1 VNSTLN
7 DNMFFT
13 VFQQANTPLCILRA
27 DPPDFTLIAFNQR
40 FEEVTRKDLSGA
52 AGRSIFEVFKPF
64 DQPSGTQFVLLKESL
79 DEVLETRRHA
89 DLPLLHFQQLP
100 GVSDGSGQSSWQ
112 ITVTP
117 VDNSQH
123 VAFLLCTLLNVTE
136 NEQMRKAAEAARAEE
151 IRLHEELKQANQRL
165 TESQL
170 RLRKMNEQLEMKV
183 ILRTRE
189 IRASEQR
196 FKSILNALPEIT
208 WTMTRAGKAEFYNK
222 RWYDYTGL
230 SAPETGL
237 FDWQDVVH
245 PDDLQQMLGCL
256 ANILDANQPGELETR
271 LRAKD
276 NTYRW
281 FLVRLQPLFSDGNK
295 ADIWAVIAAG
305 IDNLKKLQQEK
316 DDFISI
322 ASHELKS
329 PLTTLKASLQLIDRI
344 KDSGDLEKF
353 RYFLRQANKS
363 MHKVSTLVDDL
374 LNVRRMNEAQL
385 PLNQKNVNVFQLIN
399 GCCNHISIT
408 TNHHLVVTGDKDL
421 EVLADE
427 AAIDRVIVN
436 LVNNAVK
443 YAPDSNDIIALIERL
458 ERMAK
463 ISVIDSGPGI
473 PPEKLQHIF
482 ERYYQAEKS
491 PFNNPGLGLG
501 LFISAEIVRRH
512 GGRMGAESKVG
523 KGSTFWFT
531 LPLAGTQNEA
541 LAS

>member
-1 VNSTLN
+1 MNVSTLS
-7 DNMFFT
+7 DNFFFT

-27 DPPDFTLIAFNQR
+27 DPPDYTLVAYNQG
-40 FEEVTRKDLSGA
+40 FEKVTRRNLSGA
-52 AGRSIFEVFKPF
+52 AGRSIFDIFQPF
-64 DQPSGTQFVLLKESL
+64 DQPSGTQFVLLKENL
-79 DEVLETRRHA
+79 DQVLKTRQHV
-89 DLPLLHFQQLP
+89 DLPLLHFQRQP
-100 GVSDGSGQSSWQ
+100 GASDEPEQSSWQ

-117 VDNSQH
+117 VIEGRH
-123 VAFLLCTLLNVTE
+123 VSHLLCTLLDVTE
-136 NEQMRKAAEAARAEE
+136 NEQMQKAAEAARAEE
-151 IRLHEELKQANQRL
+151 IRINEELKQAYKRL
-165 TESQL
+165 TESQRLL
-170 RLRKMNEQLEMKV
+170 REMNEQLEMKV
-183 ILRTRE
+183 IQRTRE

-208 WTMTRAGKAEFYNK
+208 WTMSYAGRAEFYNK

-230 SAPETGL
+230 PGSDAEVL
-237 FDWQDVVH
+237 DWQEVVH
-245 PDDLQQMLGCL
+245 PDDLEQMIDCL
-256 ANILDANQPGELETR
+256 TKILDADQPGELETR

-276 NTYRW
+276 GTYRW
-281 FLVRLQPLFSDGNK
+281 FLVRLQPLFSNGHK
-295 ADIWAVIAAG
+295 ADTWAVIAAG

-329 PLTTLKASLQLIDRI
+329 PLTTLKASLQLMDRT
-344 KDSGDLEKF
+344 KNSGDFEKF
-353 RYFLRQANKS
+353 HYFIHQANKS

-374 LNVRRMNEAQL
+374 LNVRRINEAQL
-385 PLNQKNVNVFQLIN
+385 PLNQKSVKVFELIN

-408 TNHHLVVTGDKDL
+408 TNHNLVITGDKDL

-443 YAPDSNDIIALIERL
+443 YAPDAKDIEVRIERIG
-458 ERMAK
+458 RMAK
-463 ISVIDSGPGI
+463 ISVVDSGPGI
-473 PPEKLQHIF
+473 APEKLPRIF

-512 GGRMGAESKVG
+512 GGRIGVESEVG

-531 LPLAGTQNEA
+531 LPLADVHP
-541 LAS
+541 

>member
-1 VNSTLN
+1 MKNDSTLS
-7 DNMFFT
+7 DEMFFT

-27 DPPDFTLIAFNQR
+27 DPPDYTLVAFNQG
-40 FEEVTRKDLSGA
+40 FEQVTRRNLAGA
-52 AGRSIFEVFKPF
+52 IGLSIFDIFQPF

-79 DEVLETRRHA
+79 DEVLEMRRHVG
-89 DLPLLHFQQLP
+89 LPLLRFQKAP
-100 GVSDGSGQSSWQ
+100 GAFDEPEESSWQ

-117 VDNSQH
+117 VTDGPS
-123 VAFLLCTLLNVTE
+123 VAFLLCTLQNVTE

-151 IRLHEELKQANQRL
+151 IRLHEELKQAHQWL
-165 TESQL
+165 TESQQHL
-170 RLRKMNEQLEMKV
+170 REMNEQLEIKV

-208 WTMTRAGKAEFYNK
+208 WTMSRTGKAEFYNK
-222 RWYDYTGL
+222 RWFDYTGL
-230 SAPETGL
+230 LACENGL
-237 FDWQDVVH
+237 LDWRHVVH
-245 PDDLQQMLGCL
+245 PDDLQEMLDCL
-256 ANILDANQPGELETR
+256 AKILDATQPGELETR

-276 NTYRW
+276 DTYRW
-281 FLVRLQPLFSDGNK
+281 FLVRLQPLFSDGK
-295 ADIWAVIAAG
+295 KVDLWAVIAAG

-329 PLTTLKASLQLIDRI
+329 PLTTLKAALQLMDRT
-344 KDSGDLEKF
+344 KDSGDTEKF
-353 RYFLRQANKS
+353 HHFIRQANKS

-374 LNVRRMNEAQL
+374 LNVRRINEAQL
-385 PLNQKNVNVFQLIN
+385 PLNQKSVKVFELIN

-408 TNHHLVVTGDKDL
+408 TNHNLVITGDKDL

-443 YAPDSNDIIALIERL
+443 YAPRSKDIELHIERL
-458 ERMAK
+458 GTMAK
-463 ISVIDSGPGI
+463 ISVADSGPGI
-473 PPEKLQHIF
+473 PPEKLQRIF

-512 GGRMGAESKVG
+512 GGRIGVESEVG

-531 LPLAGTQNEA
+531 LQLADMQNG
-541 LAS
+541 